1 MIKAKVKS
9 KFSIC
14 WISYERNFSHAAKRK
29 AIHTLESGKKKS
41 LPRDVFLKWM
51 YIKLAI
57 C

>member
-14 WISYERNFSHAAKRK
+14 WISYERNFSHAGKRK

-41 LPRDVFLKWM
+41 LSRDAFLKWM